1 MIKVVAENR
10 IKKDKIEEFLALASR
25 LREATNTKDEGCIH
39 YDLYQDLEDP
49 AVLTFLE
56 EWESMEALEKHIAA
70 DHFKEIVPQ
79 FEPLVESKA
88 MRMYNPAF

>member
-1 MIKVVAENR
+1 MIKVVAENK
-10 IKKDKIEEFLALASR
+10 IKQDKIEEFLALAAS

-39 YDLYQDLEDP
+39 YDLYQDFEDP
-49 AVLTFLE
+49 SVLTFLE

-79 FEPLVESKA
+79 FEPLVERKA
-88 MRMYNPAF
+88 MRLYKQAF

>member
-1 MIKVVAENR
+1 MIKVVAENK
-10 IKKDKIEEFLALASR
+10 IKQNKIDEFLTLAAR

-39 YDLYQDLEDP
+39 YDLYQDFEDP
-49 AVLTFLE
+49 SVLTFLE

-79 FEPLVESKA
+79 FEPLVERKA
-88 MRMYNPAF
+88 MRLYKQAF